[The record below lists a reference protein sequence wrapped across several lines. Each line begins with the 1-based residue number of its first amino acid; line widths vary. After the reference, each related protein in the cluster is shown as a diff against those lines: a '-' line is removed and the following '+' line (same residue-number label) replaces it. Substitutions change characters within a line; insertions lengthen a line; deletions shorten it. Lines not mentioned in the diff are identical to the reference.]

1 MLVGPCAT
9 GKSGFGFSDVLFK
22 RHGEIK
28 RMQPEPATRQILK
41 REGAGCQARQRAKS
55 VA

>member
-22 RHGEIK
+22 RHGDIK
-28 RMQPEPATRQILK
+28 RMQPEPAIGQILK
-41 REGAGCQARQRAKS
+41 REGARGEACERAKGI
-55 VA
+55 A

>member
-28 RMQPEPATRQILK
+28 RMQPKPAIRQILK
-41 REGAGCQARQRAKS
+41 REGAGRQACERAEGI
-55 VA
+55 A